1 MFNKRAGA
9 VLYQVEN
16 TRRSRVFRLD
26 KARTA
31 SLLNGFKDIPR

>member
-1 MFNKRAGA
+1 MKFKTRGA
-9 VLYQVEN
+9 AEC
-16 TRRSRVFRLD
+16 FRLD